1 MESIL
6 YNISPVVSDS
16 LKYAGRFLQT
26 QTVKIRPETLEV
38 AGGHGVFYVLFGLL
52 ALLAFL
58 RFFYPDSLE
67 TLFISFWSAPS
78 GRETDSYGK
87 RGWAVPLFLILNF
100 LVSVTLLLL
109 IFLIKKGLLPADDFT
124 QLPLWGVLS
133 GAVVLYYIL
142 LQFITFLAGF
152 IFNVKNQASQQLR
165 NNARW
170 IQVTGILL
178 TPLLLVYFYS
188 GSTWMTDIM
197 VVTVFFVLAAK
208 WFRTVRIGWISHNFS
223 LLHIFLY
230 LCAVEIVPLLLLV
243 KWCGGIS
250 FAGL

>member
-6 YNISPVVSDS
+6 YNISPMVSDS

-26 QTVKIRPETLEV
+26 QAVKIHPEALEV
-38 AGGHGVFYVLFGLL
+38 VRGHGVFYILFGLL

-58 RFFYPDSLE
+58 RFFYPASLE
-67 TLFISFWSAPS
+67 TLFTSFWSVPS
-78 GRETDSYGK
+78 SRETDPYGK
-87 RGWAVPLFLILNF
+87 RGWAVPLFLMLNF
-100 LVSVTLLLL
+100 LVSITLLLL
-109 IFLIKKGLLPADDFT
+109 IFLIKEGLLPAAGFT
-124 QLPLWGVLS
+124 RLPLWGVLA
-133 GAVVLYYIL
+133 GVVVLYYIV

-152 IFNVKNQASQQLR
+152 IFNVKNQASLQHR

-170 IQVTGILL
+170 VQVTGILL

-188 GSTWMTDIM
+188 GSTWMIDIM
-197 VVTVFFVLAAK
+197 MVTTLFVLAAK
-208 WFRTVRIGWISHNFS
+208 WVQTVRVGWMSHNFS

-230 LCAVEIVPLLLLV
+230 LCSVEIVPLLFLV
-243 KWCGGIS
+243 KWGSTLS